1 MSSQPNILYVFADQ
15 MRASALGCMGDER
28 VHTPHLDRL
37 AAQGVL
43 FRNAIANTPVCT
55 PSRASLLTGRH
66 AWTCRCI
73 VNDLRLPEDEISIA
87 DVLKGQ
93 GYRTGYIGK
102 WHLDG
107 ISRHMFT
114 PPGRRRHG
122 FDDYWAA
129 YNCHHDYFDC
139 KYYLDDSP
147 DVIREPGYDADVQA
161 NQAIGFMERAQRDAP
176 GEPWCLFLSWG
187 PPHAPYRQVH
197 QEFLN
202 MYPPD
207 KVELRPNAQG
217 ADRRDI
223 AGYYAHCTAIDLDMG
238 RLMQALDR
246 LGLAENTILVFSS
259 DHGDMLWSQGRVKK
273 QQPWEES
280 VHIPLIVRWPAGLPV
295 GAVNDTLISIADYT
309 PTLLG
314 LAGAPV
320 PESMNGLDLSGT
332 LEMTDDRRPTTSRL
346 SSSVRRPSSV
356 FINEY
361 VSFDQARAYQPWR
374 GVRTERHTYA
384 RWLQG
389 GTLLYDNLND
399 PYQLHNLAVKPGV
412 ALEPNLA
419 SEPGHEALLEEMEGE
434 LQGWL
439 ERLDDPFLPGDEH
452 IRRLGQWEEWLVRQ
466 EHFYGFRTS
475 NF

>member
-1 MSSQPNILYVFADQ
+1 MPDQPNILYVFADQ

-37 AAQGVL
+37 ASQGVL

-73 VNDLRLPEDEISIA
+73 VNDLRLPEDEVSIA
-87 DVLKGQ
+87 DVLKAR
-93 GYRTGYIGK
+93 GYRAGYIGK

-129 YNCHHDYFDC
+129 YNCTHDYFDP

-147 DVIREPGYDADVQA
+147 ELIREPGYDADVQTR
-161 NQAIGFMERAQRDAP
+161 QAIEFLERFRDDP
-176 GEPWCLFLSWG
+176 FCLFLSWG
-187 PPHAPYRQVH
+187 PPHAPYRQVP
-197 QEFLN
+197 QEFLD
-202 MYPPD
+202 MYPP
-207 KVELRPNAQG
+207 EEIALRPNAQG
-217 ADRRDI
+217 ADCREI
-223 AGYYAHCTAIDLDMG
+223 AGYYAHCTAIDRDVGLLMG
-238 RLMQALDR
+238 ALER
-246 LGLAENTILVFSS
+246 LGLAEDTILVFSS

-280 VHIPLIVRWPAGLPV
+280 IHIPLIVRWPGGLPTGV
-295 GAVNDTLISIADYT
+295 VNDTLISIADYT

-314 LAGAPV
+314 LAGVPV
-320 PESMNGLDLSGT
+320 PDSMNGLDLSGT
-332 LEMTDDRRPTTSRL
+332 LRVTMDDRRPTTSQP
-346 SSSVRRPSSV
+346 SSAVRRPSSV

-374 GVRTERHTYA
+374 GVRTERYTYA

-399 PYQLHNLAVKPGV
+399 PYQLRNLV
-412 ALEPNLA
+412 LE
-419 SEPGHEALLEEMEGE
+419 SGQEALLEDMEGE

-439 ERLDDPFLPGDEH
+439 ERLDDGFLPGDEH
-452 IRRLGQWEEWLVRQ
+452 ICQLGQWEEWTIRQ
-466 EHFYGFRTS
+466 EHFYGFQTS

>member
-1 MSSQPNILYVFADQ
+1 MPDPPNILYVFADQ
-15 MRASALGCMGDER
+15 MRASALGCMGDEGVR
-28 VHTPHLDRL
+28 TPHLDRL

-55 PSRASLLTGRH
+55 PSRASLLTGQH

-87 DVLKGQ
+87 DVLKGH
-93 GYRTGYIGK
+93 GYRTGYVGK

-122 FDDYWAA
+122 FDDCWAA
-129 YNCHHDYFDC
+129 YNCHHDYLDC

-147 DVIREPGYDADVQA
+147 ELIREPGYDADVQTD
-161 NQAIGFMERAQRDAP
+161 QAIGFIERCARTAP
-176 GEPWCLFLSWG
+176 ADPWCLFLSWG
-187 PPHAPYRQVH
+187 PPHAPYRQVRE
-197 QEFLN
+197 EFLD
-202 MYPPD
+202 MYPPEEI
-207 KVELRPNAQG
+207 ELRPNAQG
-217 ADRRDI
+217 ADRRAI
-223 AGYYAHCTAIDLDMG
+223 AGYYAHCTAIDVNVG

-246 LGLAENTILVFSS
+246 LGLAQNTIFVFSS

-280 VHIPLIVRWPAGLPV
+280 IHIPLIARWPACLPA
-295 GAVNDTLISIADYT
+295 GAVTDTLISVADYT

-314 LAGAPV
+314 LAGLPV
-320 PESMNGLDLSGT
+320 PESMNGVDLSGLL
-332 LEMTDDRRPTTSRL
+332 LETEDEGRLGTSARRPQ
-346 SSSVRRPSSV
+346 SV

-361 VSFDQARAYQPWR
+361 VSFDQARTYQPWR
-374 GVRTERHTYA
+374 GVRTERYTYA

-389 GTLLYDNLND
+389 GALLYDNAND
-399 PYQLHNLAVKPGV
+399 PYQLHNLAV
-412 ALEPNLA
+412 
-419 SEPGHEALLEEMEGE
+419 EPGHEALLAEMEGE

-439 ERLDDPFLPGDEH
+439 DRLDDPFTSGDEQ

>member
-1 MSSQPNILYVFADQ
+1 MADQPNILYVFADQ
-15 MRASALGCMGDER
+15 MRASALGCMDDEL
-28 VHTPHLDRL
+28 VYTPNLDRL

-55 PSRASLLTGRH
+55 PSRGSLLTGSH

-73 VNDLRLPEDEISIA
+73 VNDLRLPEDETSIA
-87 DVLKGQ
+87 DVLKGC

-129 YNCHHDYFDC
+129 YNCTHDYLDP

-147 DVIREPGYDADVQA
+147 DLIREPGYDADVQTG
-161 NQAIGFMERAQRDAP
+161 QAIGFMERFQDQ
-176 GEPWCLFLSWG
+176 PWCLFLSWG

-197 QEFLN
+197 PEFLN

-217 ADRRDI
+217 ADRREI
-223 AGYYAHCTAIDLDMG
+223 AGYYAHCTAIDLNMG

-259 DHGDMLWSQGRVKK
+259 DHGDMLWSQGRTKK

-280 VHIPLIVRWPAGLPV
+280 IHIPLIVRWPAGLPA
-295 GAVNDTLISIADYT
+295 GQVNDTLISIADYT

-314 LAGAPV
+314 LVGVPV
-320 PESMNGLDLSGT
+320 PETMNGLDLSAT
-332 LEMTDDRRPTTSRL
+332 LRVATDDQRPTAIPR
-346 SSSVRRPSSV
+346 SSTLCRPSSV

-361 VSFDQARAYQPWR
+361 VSFDQARAFQPWR
-374 GVRTERHTYA
+374 GVRTERYTYA

-399 PYQLHNLAVKPGV
+399 PYQTRNL
-412 ALEPNLA
+412 ALEPGL
-419 SEPGHEALLEEMEGE
+419 SSRPGHEALLEEMEAE

-439 ERLDDPFLPGDEH
+439 TRLDDGFLPGDEH
-452 IRRLGQWEEWLVRQ
+452 IHQLGQWEEWLVRQ